1 MGENRLLKQRRL
13 QQHTGNY
20 NDNRQSD
27 TQNENRHAP
36 NAPKR
41 ICIEE
46 RRSQEDSHKM
56 SLSSLNKLFSEQS
69 KPSRTKSLP
78 CAHNNGG
85 SAVSPT
91 RNSPLA
97 AQYTH
102 LLWVMPWT
110 TSHLMLS
117 RTSRPTISSSST
129 KQMCAVLPIFSLIKL
144 FDSILS
150 VPYLI
155 S

>member
-36 NAPKR
+36 NAAKR

-69 KPSRTKSLP
+69 KPSRTKSFP

-85 SAVSPT
+85 SALGDAMDNFALDVIED
-91 RNSPLA
+91 
-97 AQYTH
+97 
-102 LLWVMPWT
+102 
-110 TSHLMLS
+110 LS
-117 RTSRPTISSSST
+117 TDN
-129 KQMCAVLPIFSLIKL
+129 FFE
-144 FDSILS
+144 FDQAD
-150 VPYLI
+150 V
-155 S
+155 